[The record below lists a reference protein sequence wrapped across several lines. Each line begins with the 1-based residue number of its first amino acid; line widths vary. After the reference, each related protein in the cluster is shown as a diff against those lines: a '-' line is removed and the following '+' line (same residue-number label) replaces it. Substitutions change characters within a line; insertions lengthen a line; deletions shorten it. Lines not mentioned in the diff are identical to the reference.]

1 METLGDFR
9 AARANAKP
17 ASAALPLL
25 ALVARPALALAAQS
39 GLALVLRAKCRPEP
53 FGRAAGWWMV
63 YGSAVDAGCVT
74 LLALAAHREGVA
86 LRSAAGLAPRPA
98 RGLGAAAADIAALV
112 PAAVV
117 SQLLA
122 RPLSLDPADPY
133 PAQIRASRLTGLAR
147 AYSLTAW
154 PALWAACEEAAYLGY
169 ALPRLESRFGSARAA
184 ALVTLAW
191 AAQHAVMPALPGRRY
206 ALSRV
211 LTMLPVS
218 AAFTAIYLARGRRM
232 APLIVAH
239 WVLDASAAALAASLA
254 DKSGRAR
261 DRR

>member
-1 METLGDFR
+1 MGTPDDLR
-9 AARANAKP
+9 PAQPNAKP

-25 ALVARPALALAAQS
+25 VLVARPALALAAQS
-39 GLALVLRAKCRPEP
+39 GLALAFQAKGRPGP
-53 FGRAAGWWMV
+53 FVRAAGWWMV
-63 YGSAVDAGCVT
+63 YGSAVDAGCVA
-74 LLALAAHREGVA
+74 LLALAAQREGVA
-86 LRSAAGLAPRPA
+86 FRSAAGLDPRPA
-98 RGLGAAAADIAALV
+98 RGLGAAAVDIAALV

-122 RPLSLDPADPY
+122 RPLSPDPADPY

-154 PALWAACEEAAYLGY
+154 PALWAACEEATYLGY
-169 ALPRLESRFGSARAA
+169 ALPRLESRFGGSRAA

-218 AAFTAIYLARGRRM
+218 AAFTWVYLARGRRM

-239 WVLDASAAALAASLA
+239 WALDASAAVLAASLA
-254 DKSGRAR
+254 GKSGRAR
-261 DRR
+261 ERR